1 MENVLLKLQQCK
13 TLKQQADGLSAWQ
26 LDKKVKLADEAIDL
40 SISAMEEMAQTVIQ
54 LQSQLGVQNETA

>member
-40 SISAMEEMAQTVIQ
+40 SISAMEEMAHTLMQ
-54 LQSQLGVQNETA
+54 LQAKLGEQV

>member
-13 TLKQQADGLSAWQ
+13 TLKKQADNLSAWQ

-40 SISAMEEMAQTVIQ
+40 SISAMEEMAHTLIQ
-54 LQSQLGVQNETA
+54 LQAKLGEQV

>member
-40 SISAMEEMAQTVIQ
+40 SISAMEEMAHTLIQ
-54 LQSQLGVQNETA
+54 IQAKLGEQV

>member
-1 MENVLLKLQQCK
+1 MENVLIKLQQCK

-40 SISAMEEMAQTVIQ
+40 SISAMEEMAQTLIQ
-54 LQSQLGVQNETA
+54 IQAKLGEQVWT

>member
-26 LDKKVKLADEAIDL
+26 FDKKVKLADEAIDL
-40 SISAMEEMAQTVIQ
+40 SISAMEEMAHTLMQ
-54 LQSQLGVQNETA
+54 LQAKLGEQV

>member
-1 MENVLLKLQQCK
+1 MKNVLLKLQQCK

-40 SISAMEEMAQTVIQ
+40 SISAMEEMAHTLMQ
-54 LQSQLGVQNETA
+54 LQAKLGEQV

>member
-40 SISAMEEMAQTVIQ
+40 SISAMEEMAHTLMQIQ
-54 LQSQLGVQNETA
+54 AKLGEQV

>member
-1 MENVLLKLQQCK
+1 MKNVLLKLQQCK
-13 TLKQQADGLSAWQ
+13 TLKKQADGLSTWQ

>member
-40 SISAMEEMAQTVIQ
+40 SISAMEEMAQTLIQ
-54 LQSQLGVQNETA
+54 IQAKLGEQV

>member
-1 MENVLLKLQQCK
+1 MENVLIKLQQCK

-40 SISAMEEMAQTVIQ
+40 SISAMEEMAQTLIQ
-54 LQSQLGVQNETA
+54 IQAKLGEQV

>member
-40 SISAMEEMAQTVIQ
+40 SISAMEEMAQTLIQ
-54 LQSQLGVQNETA
+54 IQAKLGDQV